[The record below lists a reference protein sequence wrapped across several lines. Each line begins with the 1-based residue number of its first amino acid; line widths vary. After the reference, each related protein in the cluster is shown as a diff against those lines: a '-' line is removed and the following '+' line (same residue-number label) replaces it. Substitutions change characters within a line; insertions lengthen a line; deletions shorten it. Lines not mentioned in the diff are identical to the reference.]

1 MSLLRILSFT
11 LSLGLYAGAEACR
24 DNAAG
29 LWIAG
34 GSFSC
39 RNLLQAGDSWGIYR
53 TRHSLCAG
61 QMNKR
66 RCCES
71 CRIVNSENPTSAP
84 PVTSST
90 TRTSRVTVKPA
101 TPAPL
106 QDTCTS
112 DCVYLGDGSLPGSQC
127 AWLLDAR
134 QLKREQASYTCNQN
148 FAPGCKLTCS
158 RVLAGDFPSTPAPT
172 TSTES
177 CVDVPV
183 GGVGI
188 GELAQDCHRLTDPAD
203 FLGIF
208 RERVRHCSDPETSRK
223 CCASCSRVFSG
234 ETFPT
239 APTRSSVATDA
250 PGTPPTRP
258 PLKDTCTYG
267 CVWAG
272 SGTLAGGCEILLDR
286 KQMTQKI
293 AAYYCTNGFA
303 QGCKYTCSLV
313 RNAGENTAVPTT
325 IPPTTADPCVDVHVW
340 IGDGSR
346 DCKYLTAFYPED
358 RIYGIYSNRK
368 ELCKSRNTRCC
379 QSCRRVNS
387 GEVFPDP
394 PTTTTRVTVSTQP
407 RTTAAPPQ
415 LKDTCTSEC
424 VSGADGTIPGS
435 TCASLLTMAQGA
447 EFCSQGFARGCQL
460 TCNRLLTNSGAPSP
474 TQPETTSMA
483 VCVDSYV
490 RRGKTVYI
498 CEELM
503 RNTSDIYS
511 DRARICSDL
520 NSSPCCHTCSRIRN
534 KLTYKLNNENEVIKS
549 GLNQE
554 PKAEPLTTGNTSP
567 EPETTTKNLV
577 KLQPWVI
584 INRGFQNLVK
594 KEEQRRKQMENMFNM
609 LKSIWSSLNLSGIK
623 TP

>member
-1 MSLLRILSFT
+1 MDSGRLIQLPESATGRRLLGNLPDPPLSLCRPDEQKTLLR
-11 LSLGLYAGAEACR
+11 
-24 DNAAG
+24 
-29 LWIAG
+29 
-34 GSFSC
+34 
-39 RNLLQAGDSWGIYR
+39 
-53 TRHSLCAG
+53 
-61 QMNKR
+61 
-66 RCCES
+66 
-71 CRIVNSENPTSAP
+71 VNPTSAP

-158 RVLAGDFPSTPAPT
+158 RGDFPSTPAPT

-460 TCNRLLTNSGAPSP
+460 TCNRLLT
-474 TQPETTSMA
+474 
-483 VCVDSYV
+483 
-490 RRGKTVYI
+490 
-498 CEELM
+498 
-503 RNTSDIYS
+503 
-511 DRARICSDL
+511 
-520 NSSPCCHTCSRIRN
+520 